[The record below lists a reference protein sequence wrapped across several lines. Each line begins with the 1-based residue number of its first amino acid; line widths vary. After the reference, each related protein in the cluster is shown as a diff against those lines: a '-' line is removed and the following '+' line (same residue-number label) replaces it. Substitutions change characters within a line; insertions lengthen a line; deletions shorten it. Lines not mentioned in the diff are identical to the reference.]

1 MECSSVINKKT
12 TNTHKSVDESHAYHS
27 QWKRAAQK
35 ATDSKT
41 PLLWYALK
49 SETTGREVSGCQR
62 LYMRAAHAKSLQ
74 PCPTLCDLMDCS
86 LLGSSVHGFSRQEY
100 WSGLPCPRDRLKIQH
115 LKQSCKPIYSRSSLG
130 PSFKAALGFD
140 FILSRIQTVF
150 QWLYNFCMW
159 LSKSQSADI
168 VPVLNYYLI

>member
-100 WSGLPCPRDRLKIQH
+100 WSGLPCPPPGDLPNLESNPH
-115 LKQSCKPIYSRSSLG
+115 LLSLLHWQTGSLPLVPPGKPETGSEE
-130 PSFKAALGFD
+130 K
-140 FILSRIQTVF
+140 T
-150 QWLYNFCMW
+150 
-159 LSKSQSADI
+159 
-168 VPVLNYYLI
+168 